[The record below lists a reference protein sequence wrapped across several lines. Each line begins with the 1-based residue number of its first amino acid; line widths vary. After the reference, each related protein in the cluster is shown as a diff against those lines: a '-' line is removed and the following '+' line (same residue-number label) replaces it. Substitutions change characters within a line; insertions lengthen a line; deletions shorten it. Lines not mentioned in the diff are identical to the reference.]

1 MNFPVDF
8 EQKAQ
13 ASRSASGGGYPAQIR
28 AADLMANFAYA
39 ALDAKS
45 VVQGS
50 PQPFS
55 TTQENRGGTKTVRML
70 TFNPPPPT
78 DGKTYVFAFAG
89 GAFKWLPTE
98 EC

>member
-13 ASRSASGGGYPAQIR
+13 AGRSASGGGYPVQIR
-28 AADLMANFAYA
+28 AEDLMANFAYA
-39 ALDAKS
+39 ALEAKAI
-45 VVQGS
+45 VQGT

-55 TTQENRGGTKTVRML
+55 STEENQGGSKTVRVL
-70 TFNPPPPT
+70 TIDPPPPT
-78 DGKTYVFAFAG
+78 DGKTYVFAFSA